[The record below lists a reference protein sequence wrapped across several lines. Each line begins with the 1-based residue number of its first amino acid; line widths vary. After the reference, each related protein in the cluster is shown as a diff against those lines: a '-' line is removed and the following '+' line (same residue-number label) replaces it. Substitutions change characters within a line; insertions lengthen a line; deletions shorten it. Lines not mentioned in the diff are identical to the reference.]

1 MDRNSEVEKFIQID
15 QELCS
20 GCGACIEVCTEGALF
35 MEDNRAQLDVRLCT
49 ACEACLDA
57 CPNGAINAVIT
68 PKSLAVTASDSETD
82 SQLMHPPQTAEVP
95 ELMEPEL
102 GIKPYISAAL
112 TFLGSEIAP
121 RLLDL
126 LMKTIETRL
135 AQPTANAIS
144 TSEMPSTS
152 VGDQRKG
159 QRKHLRYRG
168 GKLKNG
174 KHKGRR

>member
-15 QELCS
+15 KELCS

-35 MEDNRAQLDVRLCT
+35 MDDNRAQLDVRLCT

-57 CPNGAINAVIT
+57 CPNGAITAVIT

-82 SQLMHPPQTAEVP
+82 TQLIHPPQPAGVP
-95 ELMEPEL
+95 ASMESEL
-102 GIKPYISAAL
+102 GIKPYISATL

-135 AQPTANAIS
+135 AQSTANANS
-144 TSEMPSTS
+144 TSGMPSTS
-152 VGDQRKG
+152 HGNQIKG
-159 QRKHLRYRG
+159 QRKHLRFRG
-168 GKLKNG
+168 GKMKNG
-174 KHKGRR
+174 KRKGRR